1 MINGHVL
8 AAVVGTA
15 VLVAAAT
22 GGIADFRSQLP
33 DIRKP
38 FNEVNDALKGTQE
51 RERQWARVVKE
62 ANSICARYP
71 QGRFVLKPALPPNRA
86 QYIHTIRIELDREGA
101 KQSEL
106 VVLQPPANYV
116 RPYSLFLHNRQVAL
130 GALERLRSATKEQSQ
145 EDYVNAARVLTQ
157 RTRSIHTYAATVGMP
172 ACAF

>member
-1 MINGHVL
+1 VIKGVVL
-8 AAVVGTA
+8 AAGIGTA
-15 VLVAAAT
+15 VLVVAAT
-22 GGIADFRSQLP
+22 GGIADLRSQLP

-116 RPYSLFLHNRQVAL
+116 RPYSPFLHNRQVAL